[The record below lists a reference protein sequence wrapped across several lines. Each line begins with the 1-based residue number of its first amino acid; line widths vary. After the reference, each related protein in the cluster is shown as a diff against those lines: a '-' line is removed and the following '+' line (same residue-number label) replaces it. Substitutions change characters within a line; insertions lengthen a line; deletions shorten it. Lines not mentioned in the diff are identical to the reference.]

1 MAYKNQQHFIE
12 ALEKA
17 GELARIRTYVDPKLE
32 MAEITDR
39 MSKQPGGGK
48 ALLFE
53 NSGLDFPVL
62 MNAYGSK
69 KRMCMALGVE
79 HLDDIARQIEQLF
92 KLLAS
97 PKESIID
104 KLKLLPKLNQFASW
118 MPKVRSGRGE
128 CQEIIMT
135 NPDIT
140 KLPVITCWPKDGGP
154 FVTLPIIHTK
164 DPNTG
169 VRNVGMYRMQVFGP
183 TLTAMHWHKHKVSA
197 KHFNEYKELGKRMP
211 VAVALG
217 GDPVYAYSATA
228 PLPENVDEYMLA
240 GFLRKK
246 KVELVKCI
254 TQPEVE
260 VPADADF
267 IMEGYV
273 DPNDELIWEGPF
285 GDHTGY
291 YSLPDW
297 YPRFH
302 ITAITHKKD
311 AVYPATIV
319 GIPPQEDAWLG
330 KATERIFLAPIKMT
344 MVPEV
349 IDMDMPVEG
358 VFHNLVIVKI
368 KKDYAGQGQ
377 KVMNAMWG
385 AGQMMFNKILVLA
398 DQNVKIQNYKA
409 LAQYVFKNLN
419 PATDIYFSQGPMD
432 VLDHSCSKL
441 GFGGKMCID
450 GTTKYEEEKQDGFEL
465 RAVSGELDEKFLK
478 SRFPEIYAVN
488 TSLLKREIP
497 CLIISVE
504 KNRKGHIRELHEQI
518 CKLQEIEGIKMI
530 LYVEHTVD
538 ANDLPTALWRFCNNL
553 DPKRDHML
561 REVKGRWLKV
571 EEHIKEINLKPQTS
585 NVKPS
590 ACMGFD
596 GTRKTKEFDDFQR
609 DWPNIIVAK
618 DATIKAV
625 DEKWN
630 DLGIGKFISSPS
642 LKFKKQMYG
651 EEAVVNSIIN

>member
-1 MAYKNQQHFIE
+1 MAYKNQQHFIDT
-12 ALEKA
+12 LEKE
-17 GELARIRTYVDPKLE
+17 GELLRIKSYVDPKLE
-32 MAEITDR
+32 IAEITDR

-53 NSGLDFPVL
+53 NTGYAFPVL
-62 MNAYGSK
+62 MNAYGSER
-69 KRMCMALGVE
+69 RMCMALGVN
-79 HLDDIARQIEQLF
+79 HLNDVAKEIEGLF
-92 KLLAS
+92 RLLSA
-97 PKESIID
+97 PKEGILD
-104 KLKLLPKLNQFASW
+104 KLKLLPRLGQFASW
-118 MPKVRSGRGE
+118 MPVVKIGRGE
-128 CQEIIMT
+128 CQEIVMSE
-135 NPDIT
+135 PDIT

-164 DPNTG
+164 DPNTRT
-169 VRNVGMYRMQVFGP
+169 RNVGMYRMQVFGP
-183 TLTAMHWHKHKVSA
+183 TLTGMHWHKHKVSA
-197 KHFNEYKELGKRMP
+197 KHFSEYKKLNKRMP

-246 KVELVKCI
+246 KIELVKCI
-254 TQPEVE
+254 TQPEIE
-260 VPADADF
+260 VPVDADF
-267 IMEGYV
+267 IIEGYV
-273 DPNDELIWEGPF
+273 DPNEELIWEGPF

-302 ITAITHKKD
+302 ITAITHKKNP
-311 AVYPATIV
+311 VYPATIV

-344 MVPEV
+344 LVPEIV
-349 IDMDMPVEG
+349 DMEMPVEG
-358 VFHNLVIVKI
+358 VFHNLVIAKI

-385 AGQMMFNKILVLA
+385 AGQMMFNKILVLI
-398 DQNVKIQNYKA
+398 DGEIKIRHYEG
-409 LAQYVFKNLN
+409 LAKYVFKNLN

-450 GTTKYEEEKQDGFEL
+450 GTFKFPEEQDESYEL
-465 RAVSGELDEKFLK
+465 RAASCEFEEIFLIEK
-478 SRFPEIYAVN
+478 FPEIKAVN
-488 TSLLKREIP
+488 TSLLKKEIP

-504 KNRKGHIRELHEQI
+504 KNRKGHIKELHEQLSTL
-518 CKLQEIEGIKMI
+518 KELEGVKMI

-538 ANDLPTALWRFCNNL
+538 ANDLSTALWRFCNNL
-553 DPKRDHML
+553 DPKRDHHL
-561 REVKGRWLKV
+561 YRQPTHNSQLIT
-571 EEHIKEINLKPQTS
+571 HNS
-585 NVKPS
+585 YS

-596 GTRKTKEFDDFQR
+596 GTRKTKEFDDFHR
-609 DWPNIIVAK
+609 NWPNIILAD
-618 DATIKAV
+618 DATIIAV
-625 DEKWN
+625 DKKWN
-630 DLGIGKFISSPS
+630 ELGIGAFIPSPS
-642 LKFKKQMYG
+642 LKFKSQQYG
-651 EEAVVNSIIN
+651 EEAVVS

>member
-1 MAYKNQQHFIE
+1 MAWKNQQQFID

-17 GELARIRTYVDPKLE
+17 GELIRIKTYVDPKLE

-39 MSKQPGGGK
+39 VSKSGNGGK

-53 NSGLDFPVL
+53 NTGYDFPVL
-62 MNAYGSK
+62 MNAYGSER
-69 KRMCMALGVE
+69 RMCMALGVD
-79 HLDDIARQIEQLF
+79 HLDDVAKEIESLF
-92 KLLAS
+92 KLLSA
-97 PKESIID
+97 PKEGILD
-104 KLKLLPKLNQFASW
+104 KLKLLPKLGQFASW
-118 MPKVRSGRGE
+118 MPKVIKGRGD
-128 CQEIIMT
+128 CQQVVME

-154 FVTLPIIHTK
+154 FVTLPVIHTK
-164 DPNTG
+164 DPATNS
-169 VRNVGMYRMQVFGP
+169 RNVGMYRMQVFGP
-183 TLTAMHWHKHKVSA
+183 TLTGMHWHKHKVSA
-197 KHFNEYKELGKRMP
+197 KHFSEYKKLNKRMP

-254 TQPEVE
+254 TQPDVE
-260 VPADADF
+260 VPSDADF
-267 IMEGYV
+267 IIEGYV
-273 DPNDELIWEGPF
+273 DPNDELVWEGPF

-302 ITAITHKKD
+302 ITAITHKKN

-344 MVPEV
+344 MVPEIV
-349 IDMDMPVEG
+349 DMDMPVEG
-358 VFHNLVIVKI
+358 VFHNLVITRI

-398 DQNVKIQNYKA
+398 DEGVSIQQYES
-409 LAQYVFKNLN
+409 LAKYVFKNLD
-419 PATDIYFSQGPMD
+419 PANDIYFSTGPMD

-450 GTTKYEEEKQDGFEL
+450 GTHKFEEERQENIQFSIFNSQFSTE
-465 RAVSGELDEKFLK
+465 SLK
-478 SRFPEIYAVN
+478 AQFPEIHAIN
-488 TSLLKREIP
+488 SSLLKKEIP

-504 KNRKGHIRELHEQI
+504 KKRKGQVKELHEKI
-518 CKLQEIEGIKMI
+518 TALAELESIKMI
-530 LYVEHTVD
+530 LYIEHTVD
-538 ANDLPTALWRFCNNL
+538 AQDLPTALWRFCNNL
-553 DPKRDHML
+553 DPKRDH
-561 REVKGRWLKV
+561 
-571 EEHIKEINLKPQTS
+571 HIVQR
-585 NVKPS
+585 PS
-590 ACMGFD
+590 ISLPGKTFACMGFD
-596 GTRKTKEFDDFQR
+596 GTRKTKEMDDFHR
-609 DWPNIIVAK
+609 DWPNIIVA
-618 DATIKAV
+618 DEATIKSV
-625 DEKWN
+625 DTKW
-630 DLGIGKFISSPS
+630 DQLGIGSFIPSPS
-642 LKFKKQMYG
+642 LKFKDQMYG
-651 EEAVVNSIIN
+651 EEAVAQAASY